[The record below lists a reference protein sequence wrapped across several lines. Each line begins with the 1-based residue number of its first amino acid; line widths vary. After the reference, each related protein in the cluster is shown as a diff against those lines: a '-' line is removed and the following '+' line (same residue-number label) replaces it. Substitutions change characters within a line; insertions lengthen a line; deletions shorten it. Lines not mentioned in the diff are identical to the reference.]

1 MTLSDWAFYIG
12 TSAID
17 WLHPMIYIAGFTVGV
32 WAFWK
37 SRKVGYLLVAI
48 CFLLVLSSRFI
59 VPVVNRAISTRWPAQ
74 PELSP
79 EVEQE
84 YMQEMM
90 ALDEKYFPSGR
101 VMSRKLTL
109 PLDQIILV
117 LGLWMLA
124 KHESRRITE
133 PCAAPNGGPAAPVA
147 DSRLTEGPPR

>member
-12 TSAID
+12 TRAIK
-17 WLHPMIYIAGFTVGV
+17 WLHPLIYIAGLAVGV

-59 VPVVNRAISTRWPAQ
+59 VPVVNRAIATRWPAQ
-74 PELSP
+74 SELSP
-79 EVEQE
+79 EAQQQ
-84 YMQEMM
+84 YMQEMT
-90 ALDEKYFPSGR
+90 ALNQKYYPSGS
-101 VMSRKLTL
+101 VMSLKLTL

-117 LGLWMLA
+117 LGLWILA

-133 PCAAPNGGPAAPVA
+133 PDGPGN
-147 DSRLTEGPPR
+147 SRQAE